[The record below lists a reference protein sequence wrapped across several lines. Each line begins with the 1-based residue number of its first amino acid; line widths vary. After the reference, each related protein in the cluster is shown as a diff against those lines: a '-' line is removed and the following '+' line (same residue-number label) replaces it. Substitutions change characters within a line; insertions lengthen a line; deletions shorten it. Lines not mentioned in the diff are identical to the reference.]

1 MAAHHGRHWTRR
13 SAGRIVGAAL
23 LLAALAFAAVRLR
36 PSASAAV
43 AGLANLPGLALRSLA
58 RMAVAYLLSLAF
70 ALAYGAGAAQSRR
83 TGRVLLPLLD
93 VLQSIPVLGFF
104 PVAVA
109 FFAGLLPGAGGM
121 ELASVF
127 LIFTGMAWNMAFGV
141 YEGLSTIP
149 ADLAEAMASFGVAG
163 RLRALRLLLPAA
175 VPKLVYNSIVSWA
188 GGWYFLI
195 ACEIISVGGRRRPL
209 PGLGSYLQA
218 TSDAGDLPGNLA
230 GLAVLVGMVVA
241 LDLALWRPL
250 SVWAER
256 FRYGQGGSTAPES
269 SRVLDWWL
277 AARGPRALRR
287 AATVALRPLLAPAGS
302 AWDRLGALRP
312 RTRRALLRVAAALG
326 LAGAA
331 GLALAA
337 GRGIARLVA
346 SPWPDRAAEIPLAIL
361 ASTGRLAAAY
371 LLALAWTVPVAVWA
385 GSRPRVARVVRPL
398 AEIGASVPAIALF
411 PLMVVLLVRHIG
423 VNGAAVLLV
432 LTGMQW
438 YLLFNGLAGVTA
450 IPEELREVARSLG
463 LPWRMRL
470 RALVLPAAAPAL
482 VTGSITGWGG
492 GWNAL
497 IVSEQL
503 SYAGVTYSAFG
514 IGALLDDATY
524 VGGGDPLLLALCLAA
539 MIATIALLNRLVWRR
554 LQAWSAETYRL
565 ES

>member
-1 MAAHHGRHWTRR
+1 
-13 SAGRIVGAAL
+13 VGAAL

-43 AGLANLPGLALRSLA
+43 AGLADLPGLALRSLA

-70 ALAYGAGAAQSRR
+70 ALAYGAAASQSRR
-83 TGRVLLPLLD
+83 AGRVLLPLLD

-163 RLRALRLLLPAA
+163 RLRALRLLIPAA

-195 ACEIISVGGRRRPL
+195 ACEIISVGGRRRAL

-230 GLAVLVGMVVA
+230 GLAVLVGMVVV

-256 FRYGQGGSTAPES
+256 FRYGQGGPAAPES
-269 SRVLDWWL
+269 SRILDWWL

-287 AATVALRPLLAPAGS
+287 VAAVALGTLLAPAAS
-302 AWDRLGALRP
+302 AWDRLVALRP

-326 LAGAA
+326 LAGTA
-331 GLALAA
+331 GLAFAA

-371 LLALAWTVPVAVWA
+371 ALALAWTVPVAVWA

-398 AEIGASVPAIALF
+398 AEVGASVPAIALF
-411 PLMVVLLVRHIG
+411 PLMVALLVRHIG
-423 VNGAAVLLV
+423 VSAAAVLLV

-438 YLLFNGLAGVTA
+438 YVLFNGLAGVTA
-450 IPEELREVARSLG
+450 IPEELRELARSLG

-470 RALVLPAAAPAL
+470 RTLVLPAAAPAL

-539 MIATIALLNRLVWRR
+539 MIAAISLLNRLVWRR
-554 LQAWSAETYRL
+554 LQTWSAETYRL

>member
-1 MAAHHGRHWTRR
+1 VPAAGTRR
-13 SAGRIVGAAL
+13 ARRSTGRLLGAAL
-23 LLAALAFAAVRLR
+23 LLAALALVAVRLR
-36 PSASAAV
+36 PSASGAA
-43 AGLANLPGLALRSLA
+43 AGLADLPGLALRSLG
-58 RMAVAYLLSLAF
+58 RMAAAYLLSLPF
-70 ALAYGAGAAQSRR
+70 ALAYGAGAAKSRR
-83 TGRVLLPLLD
+83 AGRVLLPVLD

-109 FFAGLLPGAGGM
+109 FFAGLLPGAAGM

-149 ADLAEAMASFGVAG
+149 ADLAEATASFGVAG
-163 RLRALRLLLPAA
+163 RLRAARLLFPAA

-195 ACEIISVGGRRRPL
+195 ACEIISVGGQRRAL

-218 TSDAGDLPGNLA
+218 TSDAGDLPANLA
-230 GLAVLVGMVVA
+230 GLAVLVGLVVA
-241 LDLALWRPL
+241 IDLALWRPL

-256 FRYGQGGSTAPES
+256 FRYGQGGSAAPES
-269 SRVLDWWL
+269 SRLLDWWL

-287 AATVALRPLLAPAGS
+287 AAASALGLLLAPAGA
-302 AWDRLGALRP
+302 AWDRLAALRP
-312 RTRRALLRVAAALG
+312 RARRALARIAAALG

-331 GLALAA
+331 ALALAA
-337 GRGIARLVA
+337 VRGIVRLAA
-346 SPWPDRAAEIPLAIL
+346 SPWPARAAEIPLALL
-361 ASTGRLAAAY
+361 ASTGRLLAAY
-371 LLALAWTVPVAVWA
+371 ALALAWTVPVAVWA
-385 GSRPRVARVVRPL
+385 GSRPRAARVVRPL

-411 PLMVVLLVRHIG
+411 PLMVAVLIRHIG
-423 VNGAAVLLV
+423 VSSAAVLLV

-438 YLLFNGLAGVTA
+438 YLLFNGLAGVSA
-450 IPEELREVARSLG
+450 IPEDLREAARSLG

-470 RALVLPAAAPAL
+470 RKLVLPAAAPSL

-503 SYAGVTYSAFG
+503 SYAGVTYSAYG

-524 VGGGDPLLLALCLAA
+524 RDGGDPLLLALCLAA
-539 MIATIALLNRLVWRR
+539 MVAAIALLNRLVWRR
-554 LQAWSAETYRL
+554 LQAWAAETFRIV
-565 ES
+565 